1 MRRDYHDARPSV
13 TMTGTGDDR
22 SLSHGPRYPGP
33 GPASCSGLGPAAAP
47 ASATRAVTREGHA
60 DSDGDPPPAAPP
72 GQRPGRRAEGGG
84 PRTVTGL
91 ERLRTR
97 AGGAGLGPW
106 RHSGGND
113 GRPTSSDFL
122 PPAAAL
128 RSSEPTARRCRTRP
142 CGRRWSTRPLDGR
155 TSAARRVCPRP
166 AATRGPDMC
175 QASKQRKRERK
186 RKREKRERAR
196 ATERAR
202 ERESER
208 GQRQS

>member
-91 ERLRTR
+91 ERLRI
-97 AGGAGLGPW
+97 G
-106 RHSGGND
+106 
-113 GRPTSSDFL
+113 
-122 PPAAAL
+122 PAARDSDRGGTVGAT
-128 RSSEPTARRCRTRP
+128 TADQ
-142 CGRRWSTRPLDGR
+142 LQ
-155 TSAARRVCPRP
+155 VIF
-166 AATRGPDMC
+166 
-175 QASKQRKRERK
+175 
-186 RKREKRERAR
+186 
-196 ATERAR
+196 
-202 ERESER
+202 
-208 GQRQS
+208 